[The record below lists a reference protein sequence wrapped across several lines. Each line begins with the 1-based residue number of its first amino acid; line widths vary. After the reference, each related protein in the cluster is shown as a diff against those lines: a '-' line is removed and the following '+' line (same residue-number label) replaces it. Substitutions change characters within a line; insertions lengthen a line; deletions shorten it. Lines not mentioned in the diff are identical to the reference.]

1 MPTTCNINNV
11 ILISIVIVIIAF
23 TNEIFTNMPILLTLF
38 TNPTNFILLN
48 ILVIL
53 VLLIN
58 LPMGI
63 ILTFTLLY
71 LSVYVKNILNTK
83 QDKIDNIILT
93 SNLIKLN
100 NTELTKSGLLNQH
113 PMANNISNT
122 VANTVSNN
130 IVSNNT
136 VANTVSNN
144 TVSNNTVSNNT
155 VSNNTVAN
163 TVSNNI
169 VSNNIV
175 DNNTIANT
183 VSNNSIIN
191 NTEINNNSS
200 IDMTQLLSD
209 SEFNYNNSAPFP
221 NNNLS
226 PLQLTNIINVS
237 NVNKKCDYKYKDSQ
251 HNMTLYGP
259 PLASCNTYNKE
270 QIAMCGTP
278 FYPINS

>member
-136 VANTVSNN
+136 
-144 TVSNNTVSNNT
+144 
-155 VSNNTVAN
+155 
-163 TVSNNI
+163 
-169 VSNNIV
+169 
-175 DNNTIANT
+175 IANT

>member
-11 ILISIVIVIIAF
+11 ILISIVIVIISF
-23 TNEIFTNMPILLTLF
+23 TNEIFTSMPILLTLF
-38 TNPTNFILLN
+38 TNPINFILLN

-83 QDKIDNIILT
+83 QDKINNIILT

-113 PMANNISNT
+113 PMANNVSNNVDNTVVNNVSNT
-122 VANTVSNN
+122 VGNTVSNN
-130 IVSNNT
+130 VD
-136 VANTVSNN
+136 NTVSNKP
-144 TVSNNTVSNNT
+144 TTYT
-155 VSNNTVAN
+155 APL
-163 TVSNNI
+163 
-169 VSNNIV
+169 
-175 DNNTIANT
+175 
-183 VSNNSIIN
+183 IN
-191 NTEINNNSS
+191 NLEINNNLS

-237 NVNKKCDYKYKDSQ
+237 NVNQKCDYKYKDSHQ
-251 HNMTLYGP
+251 NMTLYGP

-270 QIAMCGTP
+270 QIATCGTP
-278 FYPINS
+278 FYPIN

>member
-130 IVSNNT
+130 IVSNN
-136 VANTVSNN
+136 
-144 TVSNNTVSNNT
+144 
-155 VSNNTVAN
+155 
-163 TVSNNI
+163 
-169 VSNNIV
+169 IV

>member
-48 ILVIL
+48 MLVIL

-113 PMANNISNT
+113 PMANNVANT
-122 VANTVSNN
+122 VANTVANN

-136 VANTVSNN
+136 IVNTVS
-144 TVSNNTVSNNT
+144 
-155 VSNNTVAN
+155 
-163 TVSNNI
+163 
-169 VSNNIV
+169 
-175 DNNTIANT
+175 NNTIANT
-183 VSNNSIIN
+183 VANNSIIN

-200 IDMTQLLSD
+200 MDMTQLLSD